1 MTGDQQQQDWC
12 DQWDL
17 RPGVTYLNHG
27 SFGPPPRPVQAERRQ
42 WQQQLDSQPMDFFD
56 RQYEPALQ
64 AARQRLA
71 EFVGAD
77 PQDLVFVENAT
88 AAMNVVAN
96 SLRLEHNDQVLL
108 TDHEYGAVHRI
119 WQRATLRAGSDQPV
133 IAALPDRIESADQL
147 VDRLLDAFTPR
158 TRLLVISHITS
169 PTAIT
174 MPIETIVRR
183 AHQRGVLVCVDG
195 PHAPAQIPLDL
206 SALGCDFYCASL
218 HKWLSAPFGS
228 GFLYVRREHQS
239 RITPTQISWGR
250 LLPQRPESWSD
261 EFIWSGTRDPSALLT
276 VPAAIG
282 FLQEAGLGAFR
293 EHGYRLATEARNRL
307 AEWTGLPPITPDDR
321 CWYTCMGHAPL
332 PSGDAS
338 GLQRALWQR
347 HAIEVPIVS
356 WKDRYWLR
364 VSCHLYNRRQDID
377 RLFDAL
383 TRELRT

>member
-1 MTGDQQQQDWC
+1 MAGDRQQDWS

-27 SFGPPPRPVQAERRQ
+27 SFGPPPRPVQARRRQ
-42 WQQQLDSQPMDFFD
+42 WQQRLDGQPMDFFC
-56 RQYEPALQ
+56 RQYEPAVL

-96 SLRLEHNDQVLL
+96 SLELKHSDQVLL
-108 TDHEYGAVHRI
+108 TDHEYGAVRRI
-119 WQRATLRAGSDQPV
+119 WQRATLRA
-133 IAALPDRIESADQL
+133 AAGEPEIVVLPERIESVDQL
-147 VDRLLDAFTPR
+147 VDCLFAALTPR

-174 MPIETIVRR
+174 MPIGTIVHR
-183 AHQRGVLVCVDG
+183 ARQRGVLVCVDG

-206 SALGCDFYCASL
+206 AALGCDFYCASL

-228 GFLYVRREHQS
+228 GFLYVRREHQQ
-239 RITPTQISWGR
+239 RISPTQLSWGR
-250 LLPQRPESWSD
+250 LLPARPESWSD
-261 EFIWSGTRDPSALLT
+261 EFIWSGTRDPSAVLA
-276 VPAAIG
+276 VPAAID
-282 FLQEAGLGAFR
+282 FLQETGLEAFR

-332 PSGDAS
+332 PPGDAS
-338 GLQRALWQR
+338 GLQRALWER
-347 HAIEVPIVS
+347 HAIEVPVVF
-356 WKDRYWLR
+356 WKDRHWLR
-364 VSCHLYNRRQDID
+364 VSCHWYNRRQDID
-377 RLFDAL
+377 YLFDAL
-383 TRELRT
+383 ARELRT